1 MKSMRTE
8 TKTSTDSLEDRRE
21 GMSQNA
27 KQKDKEEKRKKKRME
42 ELDNQFMRPGI
53 HKKGE
58 REGDH
63 QLFNSRN
70 VPKNESP
77 SSQHNRWAL
86 THIKA

>member
-27 KQKDKEEKRKKKRME
+27 KQKDKEEKRKKERME